1 MNSLIRQPN
10 NTHQYIMNKSINT
23 VYASPKVDVVDLT
36 AESVLCASTEN
47 GNQNYGYG
55 NSDNWF

>member
-1 MNSLIRQPN
+1 MNHSTDTIYL
-10 NTHQYIMNKSINT
+10 
-23 VYASPKVDVVDLT
+23 SPKADTVDLA

>member
-1 MNSLIRQPN
+1 
-10 NTHQYIMNKSINT
+10 MNKSINS